1 MQSYNLKSKVI
12 KYLLFFLTLSF
23 SFLVFNLKPTH
34 AQQFTLSLSPP
45 LLEVIIKPG
54 KSILIA
60 YTLENLGDPTY
71 LTAKVVSF
79 EPQDNLGSV
88 RLKEKADGPVRFSL
102 DNSQID
108 LNQPFFL
115 KTRQK
120 EQLLLRIKAIDGASE
135 GDYYYTFL
143 VSSQPR
149 EIREGESIGAARATV
164 GANILITITESG
176 KIQNKGKVAL
186 FQVLPRWRLNL
197 GKKSL
202 NFFDSN
208 DKIPL
213 IFVIENKGKNLIK
226 PQGEIILTGISGTK
240 AKYEIL
246 PQNILAESQRLITAT
261 PSAEIETKKPTS
273 LILSGF
279 FLGPYQLS
287 TNVNFGPGTINLSAR
302 TSFIALPFK
311 FILGLI
317 ITLIIIGWVVTKNRL
332 SERS

>member
-1 MQSYNLKSKVI
+1 MKSCNSKFKFI
-12 KYLLFFLTLSF
+12 KYLLLFLTLSF
-23 SFLVFNLKPTH
+23 SFLAFNMKPAY

-45 LLEVIIKPG
+45 LLELIIKPG

-71 LTAKVVSF
+71 LNAKVVSF
-79 EPQDNLGSV
+79 EPQDNLGNI
-88 RLKEKADGPVRFSL
+88 RLKERADGPIRFSL

-135 GDYYYTFL
+135 GDYYYTLL

-149 EIREGESIGAARATV
+149 EVREGESIGAARASL
-164 GANILITITESG
+164 GANILITVTESG
-176 KIQNKGKVAL
+176 KIQNKGKVAI
-186 FQVLPRWRLNL
+186 FEVLPRWRLNL

-202 NFFDSN
+202 NLFDSN

-213 IFVIENKGKNLIK
+213 ILVIENKGKNLIK
-226 PQGEIILTGISGTK
+226 PQGEIVLTGSFSTK
-240 AKYEIL
+240 AKYEVL
-246 PQNILAESQRLITAT
+246 PQNILAESQRLIAAT
-261 PSAEIETKKPTS
+261 PSAEIEIKKPAS
-273 LILSGF
+273 LVLSGF
-279 FLGPYQLS
+279 FLGSYKLS
-287 TNVNFGPGTINLSAR
+287 TSVNFGPGTSTLTAS
-302 TSFIALPFK
+302 TSFIALPLK

-317 ITLIIIGWVVTKNRL
+317 VAIIVIGWLVMKKRQTADI
-332 SERS
+332 